1 LHDIISQAAIPR
13 IALPGI
19 ITLTKQL
26 QGIGLA
32 RQGSV
37 EAKNDENLSVSRLA
51 MVDAIVQEPL
61 DYFSDGRGAVMMF
74 GGQKCKDAFG
84 FTRDGGWM
92 AMAKPAHKSTEIEL
106 EPDAWERFERATDV
120 VAKSPP
126 QHRTK
131 GKPIAKRKASPK
143 PRAAPKRG

>member
-1 LHDIISQAAIPR
+1 
-13 IALPGI
+13 LPGI
-19 ITLTKQL
+19 ITLTKQP
-26 QGIGLA
+26 QDIGLT
-32 RQGSV
+32 RQGSA
-37 EAKNDENLSVSRLA
+37 EAKTDVKLSVSRLA
-51 MVDAIVQEPL
+51 LVDAIVSEPL
-61 DYFSDGRGAVMMF
+61 DYFSDARVAVMMF

-84 FTRDGGWM
+84 FTRDGSWM
-92 AMAKPAHKSTEIEL
+92 AMAKLGHKSTEIEL

-131 GKPIAKRKASPK
+131 AKPIAKRKASPK